1 MRKATQEDFDDIFA
15 ILLDVYEESIWKEL
29 GPYDYETSGQYI
41 RDVIDSNE
49 TYIGDGLISI
59 NISQPY
65 HKRPIASV
73 VWLAAPKKARNIKT
87 VNAMFRIIDNV
98 CLAHNCLA
106 VFFIP
111 DTILSG
117 AFQSSF
123 SNMMQKRGYTVFSN
137 MYWRSLN
144 G

>member
-1 MRKATQEDFDDIFA
+1 MRRATQEDFDTIA
-15 ILLDVYEESIWKEL
+15 SLLTEIYEESIWKEL
-29 GPYDYETSGQYI
+29 GPYDYDISCQHI
-41 RDVIDSNE
+41 RDIIDNSE
-49 TYIGDGLISI
+49 TYMGDGLVSV
-59 NISQPY
+59 NVSKVY
-65 HKRPIASV
+65 HTRPVASV
-73 VWLAAPKKARNIKT
+73 IHFAPRVKLRSVIDE
-87 VNAMFRIIDNV
+87 MFQVVDNV
-98 CLAHNCLA
+98 CLSHNCLA

-137 MYWRSLN
+137 MYWRNLN